1 MSIFHKK
8 AALIVIDMQKAFVEP
23 GAAHCIAG
31 AKATVP
37 ACAKV
42 IAEARAAGSPVFWVR
57 RQYRPDFGSGR
68 ISRINFKK
76 GTEGIWIQ
84 RTN

>member
-42 IAEARAAGSPVFWVR
+42 IAEARAAGSPV
-57 RQYRPDFGSGR
+57 G
-68 ISRINFKK
+68 
-76 GTEGIWIQ
+76 
-84 RTN
+84 